1 MPCGECGYWAQ
12 QPNWQTTPNGGRSAL
27 CEMCTAQ
34 RGVDQWIKDVRKD
47 KDYEALMLI
56 YNVLTDLDNHLTERK
71 AWRSSQGLSTRTR
84 GLSQWSAQT
93 AAAAAT
99 SSAAAAAALASVGL
113 APLVFRGTHGAHQA
127 RYY

>member
-1 MPCGECGYWAQ
+1 
-12 QPNWQTTPNGGRSAL
+12 
-27 CEMCTAQ
+27 MCTAQ

-47 KDYEALMLI
+47 KDYEALVLI
-56 YNVLTDLDNHLTERK
+56 YNVLTALDNHLTERK

-99 SSAAAAAALASVGL
+99 SSAAATGTTSAQAAAAAATSSAAAAAALASVGL
-113 APLVFRGTHGAHQA
+113 APLVFWGTHGAHQA